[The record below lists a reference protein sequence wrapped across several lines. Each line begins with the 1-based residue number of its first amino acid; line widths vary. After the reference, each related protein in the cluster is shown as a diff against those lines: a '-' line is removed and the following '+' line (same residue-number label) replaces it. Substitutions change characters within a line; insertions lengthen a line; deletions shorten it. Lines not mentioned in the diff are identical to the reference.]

1 MREFLKKTLLILA
14 FAVIYYLLEEYF
26 NTKISTKTPGT
37 PIHITIA
44 HPFMVF
50 ISIVIDSWVGG
61 IGIAIGSLILQIQH
75 GQSIINWVVVIC
87 PFLNCLSIGYMMKS
101 IDLRNEYFGRKLIY
115 RFFKIQI
122 ISTFVCWV
130 IIYPLLNVLMWHK
143 GYLTYLSRGFWQSLG
158 FILSCGIAT
167 TLFLMLYARS
177 RFTEANFYRS

>member
-1 MREFLKKTLLILA
+1 MREFLKKFLLIVV
-14 FAVIYYLLEEYF
+14 FAVIYYLLERYF
-26 NTKISTKTPGT
+26 STKTPGT
-37 PIHITIA
+37 PIHISIA

-50 ISIVIDSWVGG
+50 ISIVIDPWIGG

-75 GQSIINWVVVIC
+75 GQSIINWVVIIC

-101 IDLRNEYFGRKLIY
+101 IDLGNEYFGRKLIY

-122 ISTFVCWV
+122 TATFVCWV
-130 IIYPLLNVLMWHK
+130 IIYPLLNVLMRQK
-143 GYLTYLSRGFWQSLG
+143 RYITYLSRGFWQSLG